1 MLRLNPWRIVLTV
14 GLAVPAVCIGVTLW
28 RASRAARDSTTA
40 LAAESQLRFT
50 STRLDR
56 PNPAG
61 IEWIGAPAVFT
72 DFALFQGHIYISG
85 PAGLLA
91 YDAGG
96 TLRAHYRP
104 GLELPSA
111 PLGGMAVGAAA
122 DSPGRELFI
131 ATSGEGLLAFDG
143 NHFRQIRAEDEAA
156 RKLTAVLPLG
166 DGRVLMGT
174 AAQGVLV
181 YDGKR
186 LTTFDP
192 PFSGL
197 HVTALA
203 GDASSLWTGTLDRGV
218 YHWHAGALDRIT
230 EGQGLPDP
238 QVLSLEAA
246 GDRAFAGT
254 PMGIAEFQ
262 DGRFQRVLA
271 PGFFATTLLARGETL
286 AAGSLDEGVVEIPLS
301 SVPARTARPRHHA
314 LTAQVHKLL
323 DMDGTLYALA
333 GDGLYAL
340 APRSSEWRR
349 VLERE
354 SAILADRNISAL
366 ALDPAGRLWV
376 GYFDRGLDIVDGT
389 RAMHLENETLFCV
402 NRIVSDADSQT
413 TAVATANGL
422 ALFDAAG
429 NQRQTLRRS
438 DGLIAD
444 HVTDVVLRSGG
455 MTLATP
461 AGLTFID
468 SSGTHSVSAFHGLV
482 NTHVYALG
490 ASGNELLAGTLGGL
504 SVLERGMV
512 RASYTTANSRL
523 KHNWITAIVPVGPD
537 WFVGTYGAGVLRL
550 DPSGQWQN
558 FADLKPPVEINPNAM
573 LVTPSRVY
581 AGSLGS
587 GLYIYDR
594 ASARWTARTVGLP
607 SANVTALT
615 ARAGELYIGTDNG
628 LVRVSERS
636 LP

>member
-1 MLRLNPWRIVLTV
+1 MLRLNPWRTALTV
-14 GLAVPAVCIGVTLW
+14 GLAVPTVWIGLTLW
-28 RASRAARDSTTA
+28 HASRAARDSATV
-40 LAAESQLRFT
+40 LAGESQLRFT

-72 DFALFQGHIYISG
+72 DFALFQGLIYISG

-96 TLRAHYRP
+96 ALRAHYRP

-111 PLGGMAVGAAA
+111 PLGGMAAGAAA
-122 DSPGRELFI
+122 DSSGRELFI

-143 NHFRQIRAEDEAA
+143 SHFRQIRAEEEAE

-174 AAQGVLV
+174 ASKGVLV

-186 LTTFDP
+186 LTAFHP
-192 PFSGL
+192 SLSGL

-203 GDASSLWTGTLDRGV
+203 GDASSLWTGTVDRGV
-218 YHWHAGALDRIT
+218 YHWHAGELDRFT

-238 QVLSLEAA
+238 QVLSLEVS
-246 GDRAFAGT
+246 GDRAYAGT

-262 DGRFQRVLA
+262 GGRFTRLLA
-271 PGFFATTLLARGETL
+271 HGFFAAALLARGGTL
-286 AAGSLDEGVVEIPLS
+286 AVGSLDEGVVEIPLS
-301 SVPARTARPRHHA
+301 ISPARSARPRHHTLA
-314 LTAQVHKLL
+314 AQVHKLL

-333 GDGLYAL
+333 GDGLYTL
-340 APRSSEWRR
+340 APRSSDFRR
-349 VLERE
+349 VPARE
-354 SAILADRNISAL
+354 DAVLADRNISAL

-376 GYFDRGLDIVDGT
+376 GYFDRGLDIVNGA
-389 RAMHLENETLFCV
+389 RATHLENDTLFCV

-422 ALFDAAG
+422 ALFDGAG
-429 NQRQTLRRS
+429 NQRQTLRQS
-438 DGLIAD
+438 DGLMAD
-444 HVTDVVLRSGG
+444 HVTDVVLRAGG

-468 SSGTHSVSAFHGLV
+468 SSGTHSVSDFHGLV
-482 NTHVYALG
+482 NTHVYSLG
-490 ASGNELLAGTLGGL
+490 ASGGDLLAGTLGGL
-504 SVLERGMV
+504 SVLEGGVV
-512 RASYTTANSRL
+512 RASYTTANSSL
-523 KHNWITAIVPVGPD
+523 KHNWITAIAPVGPD
-537 WFVGTYGAGVLRL
+537 WFVGTYGAGVLRF
-550 DPSGQWQN
+550 DPSGQWQS
-558 FADLKPPVEINPNAM
+558 FPDLKPPLEINPNAM

-581 AGSLGS
+581 AGSLGR

-594 ASARWTARTVGLP
+594 ASARWTARTAGLP
-607 SANVTALT
+607 SANVTALA
-615 ARAGELYIGTDNG
+615 AREGQLYIGTDNG

>member
-1 MLRLNPWRIVLTV
+1 MLRLNRWRIALTV
-14 GLAVPAVCIGVTLW
+14 GLAVPTVWMGVTFW
-28 RASRAARDSTTA
+28 RASWAARDSATG
-40 LAAESQLRFT
+40 LAGENQLRFT
-50 STRLDR
+50 SIRLDR

-61 IEWIGAPAVFT
+61 VEWIGAPAVFT
-72 DFALFQGHIYISG
+72 DFALFQGRIYISG

-96 TLRAHYRP
+96 TLRARYRP

-111 PLGGMAVGAAA
+111 PLGEMSVGAAA
-122 DSPGRELFI
+122 DSSGRELFI
-131 ATSGEGLLAFDG
+131 ATAGEGLLAFDG
-143 NHFRQIRAEDEAA
+143 SHFRQIRAEDEAA

-174 AAQGVLV
+174 ASKGVLV

-186 LTTFDP
+186 LAAFHP
-192 PFSGL
+192 SLSGL

-203 GDASSLWTGTLDRGV
+203 GDASSLWTGTLDQGV
-218 YHWHAGALDRIT
+218 YHWHAGELDRIT

-262 DGRFQRVLA
+262 GGRFTRVLA
-271 PGFFATTLLARGETL
+271 HGFFAAALLSRGETL
-286 AAGSLDEGVVEIPLS
+286 AAGGLDEGVIEIPLAS
-301 SVPARTARPRHHA
+301 TSARSGRPRHHE
-314 LTAQVHKLL
+314 LSAQVHRLL

-340 APRSSEWRR
+340 DPRSPDWHR

-354 SAILADRNISAL
+354 DAVLADRNISAL
-366 ALDPAGRLWV
+366 AFDLAGRLWV
-376 GYFDRGLDIVDGT
+376 GYFDRGLDIVNGA
-389 RAMHLENETLFCV
+389 RATHLENDTLFCV
-402 NRIVSDADSQT
+402 NRIVSDAGSQT
-413 TAVATANGL
+413 TAVATANGV
-422 ALFDAAG
+422 ALFDATG
-429 NQRQTLRRS
+429 NQRQTLRQS

-444 HVTDVVLRSGG
+444 HVTDVVLRAGG

-468 SSGTHSVSAFHGLV
+468 SSGTHSVSDFHGLV

-490 ASGNELLAGTLGGL
+490 ASGSELLAGTLGGL
-504 SVLERGMV
+504 SVFEGGVV
-512 RASYTTANSRL
+512 RASYTTANSSL

-550 DPSGQWQN
+550 DPSGQWQS

-581 AGSLGS
+581 AGSLGR

-594 ASARWTARTVGLP
+594 ASARWTARTAGLP
-607 SANVTALT
+607 SANVTALA
-615 ARAGELYIGTDNG
+615 ARAGELYVGTDNG

>member
-1 MLRLNPWRIVLTV
+1 MLRLNRWRVALTV
-14 GLAVPAVCIGVTLW
+14 GLAVPTVWIGVTFW
-28 RASRAARDSTTA
+28 RASRAAHDSATGIA
-40 LAAESQLRFT
+40 GESQLRFT
-50 STRLDR
+50 STRLDLV
-56 PNPAG
+56 NSAG
-61 IEWIGAPAVFT
+61 VEWIGAPAVFT
-72 DFALFQGHIYISG
+72 DFAIFQGSIYISG
-85 PAGLLA
+85 PAGLLV

-96 TLRAHYRP
+96 TLRARYRP

-111 PLGGMAVGAAA
+111 PLGGMSVGTAA
-122 DSPGRELFI
+122 DSSGRELFI

-143 NHFRQIRAEDEAA
+143 SHFRQIRAEDEAA

-174 AAQGVLV
+174 ASKGVLV

-186 LTTFDP
+186 LAAFHP
-192 PFSGL
+192 SLSGL

-203 GDASSLWTGTLDRGV
+203 GDTSSLWTGTLDRGV
-218 YHWHAGALDRIT
+218 YHWHAGELDRIA

-262 DGRFQRVLA
+262 GGRFTRVLA
-271 PGFFATTLLARGETL
+271 RGFFAAALLARGETL

-301 SVPARTARPRHHA
+301 SAPARSVRPRLHE
-314 LTAQVHKLL
+314 LGAQVHKLL

-340 APRSSEWRR
+340 DPRSPDWRR

-354 SAILADRNISAL
+354 SAVLADRNISAL
-366 ALDPAGRLWV
+366 AFDPTGRLWV
-376 GYFDRGLDIVDGT
+376 GYFDRGLDIVNGA
-389 RAMHLENETLFCV
+389 RAMHLENDTLFCV
-402 NRIVSDADSQT
+402 NRIVSDAESQT
-413 TAVATANGL
+413 TAVATANGV
-422 ALFDAAG
+422 ALFDGAG
-429 NQRQTLRRS
+429 NQRQTLRQS

-444 HVTDVVLRSGG
+444 HVTDVVLRAGG

-468 SSGTHSVSAFHGLV
+468 SSGTHSVSDFHGLV

-490 ASGNELLAGTLGGL
+490 ASGSELLAGTLGGL
-504 SVLERGMV
+504 SVLRGGVV
-512 RASYTTANSRL
+512 RASYTTANSGL
-523 KHNWITAIVPVGPD
+523 KQNWITAIVPVGPD

-550 DPSGQWQN
+550 DPSGQWQS

-581 AGSLGS
+581 AGSLGR

-594 ASARWTARTVGLP
+594 ASARWTARTAGLP
-607 SANVTALT
+607 SANVTALA
-615 ARAGELYIGTDNG
+615 ARAGELYVGTDNG
-628 LVRVSERS
+628 LVRVPERS

>member
-1 MLRLNPWRIVLTV
+1 MLRLNRWRIALTV
-14 GLAVPAVCIGVTLW
+14 GLAVPTVWIGVTFW
-28 RASRAARDSTTA
+28 RASRAARDSATVLTG
-40 LAAESQLRFT
+40 ENQLRFT

-72 DFALFQGHIYISG
+72 DFELFQGRIYISG

-96 TLRAHYRP
+96 TLRARYRP

-111 PLGGMAVGAAA
+111 PLGEMSVGAAA
-122 DSPGRELFI
+122 DSSGRELFI
-131 ATSGEGLLAFDG
+131 ATAGEGLLAFDG
-143 NHFRQIRAEDEAA
+143 SHFRQIRAEDEAA

-174 AAQGVLV
+174 ASKGVLV

-186 LTTFDP
+186 LAAFHSSL
-192 PFSGL
+192 SGL

-203 GDASSLWTGTLDRGV
+203 GDASSLWTGTLDQGV
-218 YHWHAGALDRIT
+218 YHWHAGELDRIT

-262 DGRFQRVLA
+262 GGRFTRVLA
-271 PGFFATTLLARGETL
+271 HGFFAAALLTRGETL
-286 AAGSLDEGVVEIPLS
+286 DAGSLDEGVVEIPLAS
-301 SVPARTARPRHHA
+301 ASARSGRARHHE
-314 LTAQVHKLL
+314 LSAQVHRLL

-340 APRSSEWRR
+340 DPRSPDWRR

-354 SAILADRNISAL
+354 DAVLADRNVSAL
-366 ALDPAGRLWV
+366 AFDPAGRLWV
-376 GYFDRGLDIVDGT
+376 GYFDRGLDIVNGA
-389 RAMHLENETLFCV
+389 RATHLENDTLFCV
-402 NRIVSDADSQT
+402 NRIVSDAGSQT
-413 TAVATANGL
+413 TAVATANGV

-429 NQRQTLRRS
+429 NQRQTLRQS

-444 HVTDVVLRSGG
+444 HVTDVVLRAGG

-468 SSGTHSVSAFHGLV
+468 SSGTHSVSDFHGLV

-490 ASGNELLAGTLGGL
+490 ASGSELLAGTLGGL
-504 SVLERGMV
+504 SVFEGGVV
-512 RASYTTANSRL
+512 RASYTTANSSL

-550 DPSGQWQN
+550 DPSGQWQS

-581 AGSLGS
+581 AGSLGR

-594 ASARWTARTVGLP
+594 ASSRWTARTAGLP
-607 SANVTALT
+607 SANVTALA
-615 ARAGELYIGTDNG
+615 ARAGELYVGTDNG